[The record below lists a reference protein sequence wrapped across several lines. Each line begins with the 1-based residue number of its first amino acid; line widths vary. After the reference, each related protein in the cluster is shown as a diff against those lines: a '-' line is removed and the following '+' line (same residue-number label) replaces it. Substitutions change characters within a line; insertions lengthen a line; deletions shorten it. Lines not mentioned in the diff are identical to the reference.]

1 MERQPSRIRGMI
13 KAVVARS
20 LPLGAE
26 IREEAYRAYGILK
39 GPSILDRM
47 GGHENTPTNV

>member
-1 MERQPSRIRGMI
+1 MM

-26 IREEAYRAYGILK
+26 IREEAYRAYDILK
-39 GPSILDRM
+39 GLSTLDED
-47 GGHENTPTNV
+47 G